1 MSAAECTPTYPPP
14 AAMYD
19 SKALCWLAL
28 STSPVVLR
36 KITASNRARLA
47 VVNWPPSSVAVTVKL
62 FPAPRSRMAWVPTAM
77 ESCRKPAVLEK
88 TSTS

>member
-1 MSAAECTPTYPPP
+1 
-14 AAMYD
+14 MYD
-19 SKALCWLAL
+19 SKAACWVGP

-36 KITASNRARLA
+36 KITASYLARLA
-47 VVNWPPSSVAVTVKL
+47 VLNAAASSVAVTVKL
-62 FPAPRSRMAWVPTAM
+62 LAAPRSRTAWVPTAM

>member
-14 AAMYD
+14 APMYASNAD
-19 SKALCWLAL
+19 CWLAL
-28 STSPVVLR
+28 RTSPVVLR
-36 KITASNRARLA
+36 KITASKRARLA
-47 VVNWPPSSVAVTVKL
+47 VVNWAASSVAVTVKL
-62 FPAPRSRMAWVPTAM
+62 FAAPSSRTACVPTAM